1 VSLFS
6 INTTTSTK
14 LTCRP
19 RRSTTTSTQNACR
32 PRRSL
37 TTSAQLHVGQEDP
50 SQKAPKWN
58 AGQEV
63 GNTSNKELTNFD
75 KF

>member
-1 VSLFS
+1 M
-6 INTTTSTK
+6 
-14 LTCRP
+14 
-19 RRSTTTSTQNACR
+19 
-32 PRRSL
+32 

-50 SQKAPKWN
+50 SQQAPEWN

-63 GNTSNKELTNFD
+63 SNTSNKELTNFD